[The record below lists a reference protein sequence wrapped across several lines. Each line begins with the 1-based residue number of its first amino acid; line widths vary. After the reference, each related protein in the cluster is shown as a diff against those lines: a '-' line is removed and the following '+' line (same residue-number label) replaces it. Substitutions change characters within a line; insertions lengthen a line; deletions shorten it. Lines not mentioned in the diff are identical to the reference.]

1 MTRRDPFDE
10 IDDLLDRMGREFEE
24 LGETFGAPD
33 ATGAP
38 GLFGARDPPV
48 DVLEDDDALTVL
60 VDLPGFDDDDIDV
73 ELRED
78 ALTVAA
84 TREETSEA
92 TIDAATTDDT
102 PSDGGESDGDEPD
115 GDEPDGNSGETDAGE
130 TATGGDG
137 TAGAARDDAPSVRY
151 HRRERRGRSV
161 SRTIRL
167 PEPVERAEATAS
179 YDDGVLTVTL
189 PKRSA
194 SDAGGH
200 RIDVN

>member
-24 LGETFGAPD
+24 LGETFGAPGP
-33 ATGAP
+33 TGGP
-38 GLFGARDPPV
+38 DLFGARNPPV

-92 TIDAATTDDT
+92 ASDATPIDAADESAADESAADD
-102 PSDGGESDGDEPD
+102 
-115 GDEPDGNSGETDAGE
+115 DA
-130 TATGGDG
+130 
-137 TAGAARDDAPSVRY
+137 AAERDDPTVRY

-167 PEPVERAEATAS
+167 PEPVERAEATAA

-194 SDAGGH
+194 SDAGGR

>member
-24 LGETFGAPD
+24 LGETFE
-33 ATGAP
+33 AP
-38 GLFGARDPPV
+38 GPTGGPDLFGARDPPV
-48 DVLEDDDALTVL
+48 DVIEDDEALTVL
-60 VDLPGFDDDDIDV
+60 VDLPGFDDDDIAV

-78 ALTVAA
+78 ALTVTA

-92 TIDAATTDDT
+92 AIDA
-102 PSDGGESDGDEPD
+102 PPI
-115 GDEPDGNSGETDAGE
+115 
-130 TATGGDG
+130 
-137 TAGAARDDAPSVRY
+137 DDAPSATDDTDASESDAGGRAADGDGAVDAGRDDGPGVRY

-167 PEPVERAEATAS
+167 PEPVERDEATAS

>member
-92 TIDAATTDDT
+92 AIDAAPIDGGE
-102 PSDGGESDGDEPD
+102 SDGGESDGDEPD
-115 GDEPDGNSGETDAGE
+115 GDSGETDAGE

-137 TAGAARDDAPSVRY
+137 TAGAARDDEPSVRY
-151 HRRERRGRSV
+151 HRRERRSRSV